1 MALTFLIKISIIIVP
16 YKIRLIATTLK
27 SIRQNDRSARMTKDE
42 ILEMLKNY
50 ELYKMRAQI
59 DNFMQ
64 RRGDGSWYQR
74 VFELEKFVAALPIEL
89 NKIIKMHFFQKKSLR
104 EVGKEVNLAHTTVN
118 DKIQLAVKY
127 LVACYS
133 DKIGG

>member
-1 MALTFLIKISIIIVP
+1 
-16 YKIRLIATTLK
+16 
-27 SIRQNDRSARMTKDE
+27 MTKDE

-74 VFELEKFVAALPIEL
+74 IFELEKFVAALPSEL
-89 NKIIKMHFFQKKSLR
+89 NKVIKMHFFQKKSLR

-127 LVACYS
+127 LAACYS
-133 DKIGG
+133 DKTGG

>member
-1 MALTFLIKISIIIVP
+1 
-16 YKIRLIATTLK
+16 
-27 SIRQNDRSARMTKDE
+27 MTKDE

-74 VFELEKFVAALPIEL
+74 IFELEKFVAYLPPEL
-89 NKIIKMHFFQKKSLR
+89 NKIIKLHFFQKKSLR

-127 LVACYS
+127 VETCYS
-133 DKIGG
+133 DKKGG

>member
-1 MALTFLIKISIIIVP
+1 
-16 YKIRLIATTLK
+16 
-27 SIRQNDRSARMTKDE
+27 MTKDE

-74 VFELEKFVAALPIEL
+74 VFELEKFVAVKPEFDVDVAIEYGDDASVIDIIEKVKSQGQTVFACKKLPENLTYKRLIKLEGG
-89 NKIIKMHFFQKKSLR
+89 NK
-104 EVGKEVNLAHTTVN
+104 
-118 DKIQLAVKY
+118 
-127 LVACYS
+127 
-133 DKIGG
+133 